1 VAADRQDTRDT
12 QPSRLAD
19 LLEGF
24 ESYIGERSAWSDRA
38 MKVWRREFREFGI
51 EGKTAD
57 DLIAVAHEQLLRA
70 AYDPSAA
77 YAELRPGHFWC
88 PSCEEEQYPD
98 EVGIVTCEACG
109 ATIETYATE
118 EEVPSHERT

>member
-1 VAADRQDTRDT
+1 VILLSANRYRLVLTRGWSRSSVNRCLWHLSCLVDCGNGGRVVAADRQDSHDA

-24 ESYIGERSAWSDRA
+24 KSYIGERSAWSDRA

-57 DLIAVAHEQLLRA
+57 DLIAVAHEQLLRHNT
-70 AYDPSAA
+70 Y
-77 YAELRPGHFWC
+77 
-88 PSCEEEQYPD
+88 EEGQD
-98 EVGIVTCEACG
+98 A
-109 ATIETYATE
+109 
-118 EEVPSHERT
+118 R